1 MRRKQE
7 RLEKMKFGIVSDS
20 SCDLVERYT
29 EEEKVSIV
37 PFYVSFDGEHY
48 LKEGKEAKITDFY
61 QKMADNPD
69 CYPKTSMPSVQDY
82 MEVFRPFAEQGLP
95 VLCICLTQT
104 FSGSMQAAVNAK
116 AELEEEFPEARI
128 EILDSQLVTGLQG
141 LLVKEPVG
149 LRNAEAELD
158 EALEKLKEIRS
169 TGHIFFTTKDLKYL
183 EHGGRIGKAACLA
196 GSMLN
201 IKPILHFCDAELGS
215 TELCRGRKKSL
226 HKIIEK
232 FLAYVESNK
241 ISLEDYNLITGEGL
255 AVEEYQIFKD
265 ELKSALWEHGC
276 KMESWEEI
284 QIGATIGVHTGPYPL
299 GVGIL
304 KKCKREN

>member
-1 MRRKQE
+1 
-7 RLEKMKFGIVSDS
+7 MKFAIISDS
-20 SCDLVERYT
+20 SCDLAESDVEQ
-29 EEEKVSIV
+29 EQVSVV

-48 LKEGKEAKITDFY
+48 LKEGKEAKITEFY
-61 QKMADNPD
+61 QKMADNPE

-82 MEVFRPFAEQGLP
+82 IDAFRSFAEKEIP

-116 AELEEEFPEARI
+116 AEVEEEFPNARI

-141 LLVKEPVG
+141 LLVKEAVR
-149 LRNAEAELD
+149 LRNAELELD
-158 EALEKLKEIRS
+158 EALPALEQIRS

-201 IKPILHFCDAELGS
+201 IKPILQFYDRELGP

-232 FLAYVESNK
+232 FFSYVEQEK
-241 ISLEDYNLITGEGL
+241 ICLEDYMLITGEGL
-255 AVEEYQIFKD
+255 DVPEYQTFKE
-265 ELKSALWEHGC
+265 ELKTDLKKRGYER
-276 KMESWEEI
+276 EQWEEI

-304 KKCKREN
+304 KKCKIEN

>member
-1 MRRKQE
+1 
-7 RLEKMKFGIVSDS
+7 MKFAIISDS
-20 SCDLVERYT
+20 SCDLAESYVEQ
-29 EEEKVSIV
+29 EQVSVV

-48 LKEGKEAKITDFY
+48 LKEGKEAKITEFY
-61 QKMADNPD
+61 QKMADNPE

-82 MEVFRPFAEQGLP
+82 IDAFRSFAEKEIP

-116 AELEEEFPEARI
+116 AEVEEEFPNARI

-141 LLVKEPVG
+141 LLVKEAVC
-149 LRNAEAELD
+149 LRNAELELD
-158 EALEKLKEIRS
+158 EALPALEQIRS

-201 IKPILHFCDAELGS
+201 IKPILQFYDRELGP

-232 FLAYVESNK
+232 FFSYVEQEK
-241 ISLEDYNLITGEGL
+241 ICLEDYMLITGEGL
-255 AVEEYQIFKD
+255 DVPEYQTFKE
-265 ELKSALWEHGC
+265 ELKTDLKKRGYEI
-276 KMESWEEI
+276 EQWEEI

-304 KKCKREN
+304 KKCKIEN

>member
-1 MRRKQE
+1 
-7 RLEKMKFGIVSDS
+7 
-20 SCDLVERYT
+20 
-29 EEEKVSIV
+29 
-37 PFYVSFDGEHY
+37 
-48 LKEGKEAKITDFY
+48 
-61 QKMADNPD
+61 MADNPE

-82 MEVFRPFAEQGLP
+82 IDAFRSFAEKEIP

-116 AELEEEFPEARI
+116 AEVEEEFPNARI

-141 LLVKEPVG
+141 LLVKEAVR
-149 LRNAEAELD
+149 LRNAELELD
-158 EALEKLKEIRS
+158 EALPALEQIRS

-201 IKPILHFCDAELGS
+201 IKPILQFYDRELGP

-232 FLAYVESNK
+232 FFSYVEQEK
-241 ISLEDYNLITGEGL
+241 ICLEDYMLITGEGL
-255 AVEEYQIFKD
+255 DVPEYQTFKE
-265 ELKSALWEHGC
+265 ELKTDLKKRGYEI
-276 KMESWEEI
+276 EQWEEI

-304 KKCKREN
+304 KKCKIEN

>member
-1 MRRKQE
+1 
-7 RLEKMKFGIVSDS
+7 MKFAIISDS
-20 SCDLVERYT
+20 SCDLAESYVEQ
-29 EEEKVSIV
+29 EQVSVV

-48 LKEGKEAKITDFY
+48 LKEGKEAKITEFY
-61 QKMADNPD
+61 QKMADNPE

-82 MEVFRPFAEQGLP
+82 IDAFRSFAEKEIP

-116 AELEEEFPEARI
+116 VEVEEEFPNARI

-141 LLVKEPVG
+141 LLVKEAVR
-149 LRNAEAELD
+149 LRNAELELD
-158 EALEKLKEIRS
+158 EALPALEQIRS

-201 IKPILHFCDAELGS
+201 IKPILQFYDRELGP

-232 FLAYVESNK
+232 FFSYVEQEK
-241 ISLEDYNLITGEGL
+241 ICLEDYTLITGEGL
-255 AVEEYQIFKD
+255 DVPEYQTFKE
-265 ELKSALWEHGC
+265 ELKAALKKRGYE
-276 KMESWEEI
+276 MEQWEEI

-304 KKCKREN
+304 KKCKIEN

>member
-1 MRRKQE
+1 
-7 RLEKMKFGIVSDS
+7 MKFAIISDS
-20 SCDLVERYT
+20 SCDLAESYVEQ
-29 EEEKVSIV
+29 EQVSVV

-48 LKEGKEAKITDFY
+48 LKEGKEAKITEFY
-61 QKMADNPD
+61 QKMADNPE

-82 MEVFRPFAEQGLP
+82 IDAFRSFAEKEIP

-116 AELEEEFPEARI
+116 AEVEEEFPNARI

-141 LLVKEPVG
+141 LLVKEAVR
-149 LRNAEAELD
+149 LRNAELELD
-158 EALEKLKEIRS
+158 EALLALEQIRS

-201 IKPILHFCDAELGS
+201 IKPILQFYDRELGP

-232 FLAYVESNK
+232 FFSYIEQEE
-241 ISLEDYNLITGEGL
+241 IHLEDYMLITGEGL
-255 AVEEYQIFKD
+255 AVAEYQTFKE
-265 ELKSALWEHGC
+265 ELKAALKKRGYE
-276 KMESWEEI
+276 MEQWEEI

-304 KKCKREN
+304 KKCQVKQK

>member
-1 MRRKQE
+1 
-7 RLEKMKFGIVSDS
+7 MKFGIVSDG
-20 SCDLVERYT
+20 SCDLAEHYT

-82 MEVFRPFAEQGLP
+82 MEVFRPFAEQGL
-95 VLCICLTQT
+95 
-104 FSGSMQAAVNAK
+104 F
-116 AELEEEFPEARI
+116 
-128 EILDSQLVTGLQG
+128 
-141 LLVKEPVG
+141 VKEAVR

-158 EALEKLKEIRS
+158 EALEELKEIRS

-201 IKPILHFCDAELGS
+201 IKPILHFYDTQLGS

-226 HKIIEK
+226 HKIIEI
-232 FLAYVESNK
+232 FFAYVEGNE
-241 ISLEDYNLITGEGL
+241 ISLEDYNLVTGEGL
-255 AVEEYQIFKD
+255 AVEEYQVFKD
-265 ELKSALWEHGC
+265 ELKSALREHGC
-276 KMESWEEI
+276 KMDSWEEI
-284 QIGATIGVHTGPYPL
+284 QIGATIGVHTGPYRL
-299 GVGIL
+299 RVGIL
-304 KKCKREN
+304 KKRGQSMMTNRFVYMDMKLLIQDYQGKRK

>member
-1 MRRKQE
+1 
-7 RLEKMKFGIVSDS
+7 MKFGIVSDS
-20 SCDLVERYT
+20 SCDLAEHYT
-29 EEEKVSIV
+29 EQEKVSIV

-48 LKEGKEAKITDFY
+48 LKEGKEAKITEFY
-61 QKMADNPD
+61 QEMADNPA

-82 MEVFRPFAEQGLP
+82 MDAFRPFTERGIP

-116 AELEEEFPEARI
+116 AEMEEEFPKARI
-128 EILDSQLVTGLQG
+128 EVLDSQLVTGLQG
-141 LLVKEPVG
+141 LLVKEAVR
-149 LRNAEAELD
+149 LRNAEVELD
-158 EALEKLKEIRS
+158 EALEALKEIRS

-201 IKPILHFCDAELGS
+201 IKPILQFYDRELGP

-232 FLAYVESNK
+232 FFAYLEENQ
-241 ISLEDYNLITGEGL
+241 ISLEDYTMITGEGL
-255 AVEEYQIFKD
+255 AVEEYQVFKE
-265 ELKSALWEHGC
+265 ELKKALQEHGC
-276 KMESWEEI
+276 KADSWEEI

>member
-1 MRRKQE
+1 
-7 RLEKMKFGIVSDS
+7 MKFAIISDS
-20 SCDLVERYT
+20 SCDLAESYVEQ
-29 EEEKVSIV
+29 EQVSVV

-48 LKEGKEAKITDFY
+48 LKEGKEAKITEFY
-61 QKMADNPD
+61 QKMADNPE

-82 MEVFRPFAEQGLP
+82 IDAFRSFAEKEIP

-116 AELEEEFPEARI
+116 AEVEEEFPNARI

-141 LLVKEPVG
+141 LLVKEAVR
-149 LRNAEAELD
+149 LRNAELELD
-158 EALEKLKEIRS
+158 EALPALEQIRS

-201 IKPILHFCDAELGS
+201 IKPILQFYDRELGP

-232 FLAYVESNK
+232 FFSYVEQEK
-241 ISLEDYNLITGEGL
+241 ICLEDYTLITGEGL
-255 AVEEYQIFKD
+255 DVPEYQTFKE
-265 ELKSALWEHGC
+265 ELKAALKKRGYE
-276 KMESWEEI
+276 MEQWEEI

-304 KKCKREN
+304 KKCKIEN